1 MRKQLLLL
9 SLLPVILLAGCS
21 LKTSGV
27 NMLGG
32 NTFSV
37 SSDGP
42 NDSETKGSVLSQAR
56 AHCADMGQ
64 KVLVTKLRKRHNKV
78 RYYYDVTFKCLPEN
92 DPQLQNPE
100 YERTETT
107 Q

>member
-1 MRKQLLLL
+1 MQKPLMLL
-9 SLLPVILLAGCS
+9 SLLSVMLLAGCG

-27 NMLGG
+27 NTLGG

-42 NDSETKGSVLSQAR
+42 NDSETKGSALSQAR

-64 KVLVTKLRKRHNKV
+64 KVLVTKLRKRHNKM

-92 DPQLQNPE
+92 DPQLQNPQ
-100 YERTETT
+100 YEHTETT
-107 Q
+107 D